1 MNNLTDI
8 SMSQDYTTLCGITEE
23 ELQSNFKPLIES
35 LARQLGQTE
44 VQLCEEIK
52 RWYNGYYFHHSA
64 PSVYNPYS
72 VLSLFRHREFNNYWF
87 ETGTPTFLLDL
98 LQEKKYDFKNFTQC
112 EIGASAFAASEPEN
126 INFPSLFFR
135 LVT

>member
-1 MNNLTDI
+1 
-8 SMSQDYTTLCGITEE
+8 MSQDYTTLCGITEE

-98 LQEKKYDFKNFTQC
+98 LQEKNTILKISPNAKSVQVLL
-112 EIGASAFAASEPEN
+112 PLQ
-126 INFPSLFFR
+126 SLKTSTSLRCFSDWLPNHQR
-135 LVT
+135 V